1 MQIPPDS
8 AWLRAYLAC
17 DSNNQV
23 IMRAF
28 EEQKTGGVNNSLI
41 LNNGILDFHAVFVH
55 DTLYIPGK
63 DSLIYVPVDVPGPV
77 TNELT
82 WWQELWIRLGKL
94 LASGIGVFAVV
105 RLILKRFK

>member
-1 MQIPPDS
+1 MQ
-8 AWLRAYLAC
+8 
-17 DSNNQV
+17 
-23 IMRAF
+23 AF
-28 EEQKTGGVNNSLI
+28 EEQKSSGANSSLK

-63 DSLIYVPVDVPGPV
+63 DSLIYVPVDVPGPE

-82 WWQELWIRLGKL
+82 WWQELWIKLGKL
-94 LASGIGVFAVV
+94 LASGIGIFAVV